1 MARIDTYKNILFHF
15 HIPATLKR
23 KLVTNQ
29 KLSELDIELLSS
41 KAKNLVKETDKLK
54 VNLKAYQIKNK

>member
-1 MARIDTYKNILFHF
+1 MARIDTYKNILFYF

>member
-23 KLVTNQ
+23 KLATNQ
-29 KLSELDIELLSS
+29 KLRKLDITI
-41 KAKNLVKETDKLK
+41 N
-54 VNLKAYQIKNK
+54 